1 MYISP
6 LGDSSP
12 VPASAAVLKQAE
24 LLQTAPFVFP
34 FIERV
39 KVPNLLSYTPSD
51 STCGYTVMSNI
62 TNTLCFLQ
70 FFRELVAHD
79 KGTVQ
84 GHLQDFLLGPGL
96 HVTARRNYIYQDAFS
111 ELAQGVGKD
120 TC

>member
-39 KVPNLLSYTPSD
+39 K
-51 STCGYTVMSNI
+51 
-62 TNTLCFLQ
+62 

>member
-51 STCGYTVMSNI
+51 STYGYTAMSNV
-62 TNTLCFLQ
+62 TVACFVSCSSSVNWWHMIRGQ
-70 FFRELVAHD
+70 CRA
-79 KGTVQ
+79 
-84 GHLQDFLLGPGL
+84 
-96 HVTARRNYIYQDAFS
+96 
-111 ELAQGVGKD
+111 
-120 TC
+120 TCRTSYWGQASM